1 MNIHIVIPSLRD
13 SGVPNH
19 LSQNLIPFSHLS
31 LLKLSRVLRR
41 FKFQRSAQIQA
52 NLIISSLHIS
62 CNVLPQQTET
72 MGTSDAIQGIL
83 KHQACK
89 CQKTPERKKI
99 HEASQSGFWKTTED
113 KYTENVP
120 I

>member
-1 MNIHIVIPSLRD
+1 MSDEFSGFGSMKHAFISLSFIKNIFIGKRILD
-13 SGVPNH
+13 
-19 LSQNLIPFSHLS
+19 
-31 LLKLSRVLRR
+31 
-41 FKFQRSAQIQA
+41 RSAQIQA
-52 NLIISSLHIS
+52 HLIISSLHIS

-72 MGTSDAIQGIL
+72 MGTSDAIQGTL

-113 KYTENVP
+113 KCTENVP